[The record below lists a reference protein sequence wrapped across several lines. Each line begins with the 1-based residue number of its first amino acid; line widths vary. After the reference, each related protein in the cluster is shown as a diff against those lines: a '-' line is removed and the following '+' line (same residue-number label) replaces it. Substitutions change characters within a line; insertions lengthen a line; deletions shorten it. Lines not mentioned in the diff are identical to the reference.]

1 MSDGA
6 CLTGNATACYCAYNV
21 EILADA
27 AEVEGLTNDELKGL
41 KTEVIVNISA
51 VYGYFACAL
60 IKADSG
66 DRMLSAACSI
76 EIC

>member
-1 MSDGA
+1 MSDSA
-6 CLTGNATACYCAYNV
+6 CLTGNTAACYCAYNV

-27 AEVEGLTNDELKGL
+27 AEVEGLTNDELKGF
-41 KTEVIVNISA
+41 KSEVIVNVSA
-51 VYGYFACAL
+51 VDGYLAGAL